1 MGKFSGPPPG
11 RKYRVIELRLMRPD
25 DMFEVPQTDVFSEYR
40 NFLTGVEF
48 CLSALRGSLSRRPV
62 RLEIQLPPGEISAG
76 LDDRLARTLR
86 RYCEHRLRYNR
97 WESRA
102 LRFGGISALRIGVPV
117 TALGLIL
124 TVLATR
130 MRPAGDAANVIT
142 DHVGWVLAW
151 IGLWFPLDE
160 FLFYPLSY
168 GRESRGLRLLSD
180 ATVTLSPALSPP
192 RPPTLA
198 APGVGESPGGAPW
211 PGGSGL
217 APRPPRSGR
226 RTPRPSRE

>member
-1 MGKFSGPPPG
+1 MEKSSGSSPPG
-11 RKYRVIELRLMRPD
+11 RKYRVIELRLTRPN
-25 DMFEVPQTDVFSEYR
+25 DMFEMPQTDVFSEYR
-40 NFLTGVEF
+40 NFLTGVDF

-62 RLEIQLPPGEISAG
+62 RLQIELPAEEINAG
-76 LDDRLARTLR
+76 LDDRMARTLR
-86 RYCEHRLRYNR
+86 RYCKHRLRYNR

-102 LRFGGISALRIGVPV
+102 LRLGGISALRIGVPV

-124 TVLATR
+124 TVLATG
-130 MRPAGDAANVIT
+130 MRPAGGAANVIT

-168 GRESRGLRLLSD
+168 GRESRVLRLLSD
-180 ATVTLSPALSPP
+180 ATVTVSPQQP
-192 RPPTLA
+192 RTLA
-198 APGVGESPGGAPW
+198 GPGLGESPDGAPW
-211 PGGSGL
+211 PAVPGR

-226 RTPRPSRE
+226 RTPRPGSG

>member
-1 MGKFSGPPPG
+1 MGKFSGPTPG
-11 RKYRVIELRLMRPD
+11 RKYRVIELRLTRPD

-62 RLEIQLPPGEISAG
+62 RLEIQMPAGEISAG

-102 LRFGGISALRIGVPV
+102 LRLGGISALRIGVPV

-130 MRPAGDAANVIT
+130 MRPAGGAANVIT

-151 IGLWFPLDE
+151 IGLWFPIDE

-180 ATVTLSPALSPP
+180 ATVTLSPPKP
-192 RPPTLA
+192 QTLA
-198 APGVGESPGGAPW
+198 GPGAGESLGGAPR